1 MDKKAEVAE
10 AVAVP
15 LTREQIRDQLLG
27 HAPKASTKALTL
39 FGIDVE
45 LRQPTLGAILD
56 AQETESNRERSAA
69 MIIQYAFVPGTDE
82 RVFEPA
88 DREMILKWPFN
99 EDVIAL
105 QEAIIELSGV
115 DIEGA
120 EVELSGDPLDEPS
133 SSTASK

>member
-1 MDKKAEVAE
+1 MNKKAE
-10 AVAVP
+10 AVP

-27 HAPKASTKALTL
+27 HAPKAATKILTL
-39 FGIDVE
+39 FGIEVE
-45 LRQPTLGAILD
+45 LRQPMLGAILD

>member
-1 MDKKAEVAE
+1 MNKKAE
-10 AVAVP
+10 AVP

-27 HAPKASTKALTL
+27 HAPKAATKILTL
-39 FGIDVE
+39 FGIEVE
-45 LRQPTLGAILD
+45 LRQPMLGAILD

-115 DIEGA
+115 DIKGA